1 MALRAGAGL
10 TADSPELIS
19 FVLLP
24 QFTLLAF
31 SSAIEPLRMA
41 NQLTGQVL
49 FQWQTLSHDGLPVP
63 CSNGVPIMVDD
74 AWPRLRPK
82 GIIFVCSGVE
92 PEGKASPA
100 LGDWLRGLWRRGRV
114 VGGLCTAAYAL
125 VTAGIRRGRHFTMHW
140 DNIDAFAE
148 NHPDLVPA
156 RQVFCID
163 DRVMTCA
170 GGVAAADLMLKLIAD
185 RFGPGLAQEVM
196 NMCLL
201 TQRRDEADQQ
211 TTSLA
216 ARLGTRHDKLL
227 QAAAYLEAR
236 IEEGFYLDAC
246 AAHLRLSRRQ
256 IERLFASHLGV
267 TPVRYMNDLR
277 LARGRALLAETDM
290 KVTEVAVAAGYA
302 SASHFFKSFR
312 KHTGCRPIAFRISAV
327 LAEGR
332 QIINA
337 VPGVTDLKFV
347 RFQSEPLAGS
357 QRFCAARHWAATH
370 CALAEAAAC
379 NSASRAAVKVGAIL
393 CN

>member
-1 MALRAGAGL
+1 MTETTRFLPKGSAHVAVAPGAVPL
-10 TADSPELIS
+10 SVS

-24 QFTLLAF
+24 KFTLLAF
-31 SSAIEPLRMA
+31 SAAIEPLRMA

-49 FQWQTLSHDGLPVP
+49 FEWQTLSEDGAAVA
-63 CSNGVPIMVDD
+63 CSNGVPILVDG
-74 AWPRLRPK
+74 AWPQVRPD

-92 PEGKASPA
+92 PEGKASVA
-100 LGDWLRGLWRRGRV
+100 LGDWLRGLWRRGRT
-114 VGGLCTAAYAL
+114 VGGLCTGAYAL
-125 VTAGIRRGRHFTMHW
+125 AAAGILRGRRFTLHW

-148 NHPDLVPA
+148 NHPGLVPA

-163 DRVMTCA
+163 ERVMTSA

-185 RFGPGLAQEVM
+185 RFGAALAQEVM

-211 TTSLA
+211 TGSLA

-236 IEEGFYLDAC
+236 IEEGFDLDAC
-246 AAHLRLSRRQ
+246 AAHLNLSRRQ

-290 KVTEVAVAAGYA
+290 KVTEVAVASGYG
-302 SASHFFKSFR
+302 SASHFSKSFR
-312 KHTGCRPIAFRISAV
+312 AKYGVSPYRFSHFGGSA
-327 LAEGR
+327 G
-332 QIINA
+332 
-337 VPGVTDLKFV
+337 
-347 RFQSEPLAGS
+347 
-357 QRFCAARHWAATH
+357 
-370 CALAEAAAC
+370 
-379 NSASRAAVKVGAIL
+379 
-393 CN
+393 